1 MGLEFVEFVMALEQ
15 RFHRRIDTS
24 SFYEGM
30 RLRKQRDASLGDFL
44 DYVNESSIPVCGSC
58 DYDLRG
64 LGELGRC
71 PECGKPFQVTPI
83 PWDEFRQVVVKEFRI
98 ESAQLR
104 RETMLRADLLI
115 D

>member
-1 MGLEFVEFVMALEQ
+1 MGLEFVEFVLALEK
-15 RFHRRIDTS
+15 RFHRRIDMS
-24 SFYEGM
+24 SFSDGM
-30 RLRKQRDASLGDFL
+30 RERKERDASLGDFL
-44 DYVNESSIPVCGSC
+44 DYVNESSILVCGSC

-64 LGELGRC
+64 LGEQGRC

-83 PWDEFRQVVVKEFRI
+83 LWDEFRQVVVKEFRV

-104 RETMLRADLLI
+104 RETMLRADLLV